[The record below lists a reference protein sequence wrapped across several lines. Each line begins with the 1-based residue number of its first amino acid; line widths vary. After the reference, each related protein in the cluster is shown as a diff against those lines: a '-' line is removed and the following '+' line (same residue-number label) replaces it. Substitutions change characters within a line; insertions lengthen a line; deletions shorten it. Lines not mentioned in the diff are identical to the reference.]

1 MHRMALDGASVLV
14 QDIGDTCLTTSAT
27 PQVIGDNPAPGRWSA
42 MPKARLVITALF
54 GTSVWPASS
63 PEACAVRVDRLWDTT
78 KGRMIPGPVK
88 PHDRSHDRRI
98 AQYFLVDPHLP
109 DD

>member
-1 MHRMALDGASVLV
+1 
-14 QDIGDTCLTTSAT
+14 
-27 PQVIGDNPAPGRWSA
+27 
-42 MPKARLVITALF
+42 MPRARLFITALF
-54 GTSVWPASS
+54 RTFVWPASS
-63 PEACAVRVDRLWDTT
+63 PEACAVRVDGLWDTT
-78 KGRMIPGPVK
+78 EGRMIPEPVQ